1 MRTSSTFFAC
11 AMIALWASLACSS
24 IVRAQPAITRSVTDE
39 TGVLSAEAVSA
50 IEARLVAHHD
60 AGHAQIALLVVHTT
74 HGVPITDYANGAAEA
89 WGGGTRGHDDGA
101 LFVLALD
108 DHEMR
113 IEVGYGLEATVT
125 DAIAMRILDEL
136 VPLLRAQRFDAAA
149 WTVADALLART
160 GGESMPVPDA
170 LAAPRVAP
178 REAEDEDDAYA
189 EPREDPAAFA
199 ARVAQAE
206 AAEREANVH
215 GAILLAVFV
224 ALIVG
229 FVVFLTRGSGTTY
242 GSDGVGTAKV
252 LGIAVVASLAI
263 AGAIGVFVTLSPF
276 IAFFGFFA
284 IVVGVIALI
293 GGSGGGSSG
302 RSGGRSGGSRWSSG
316 TSHRSHGSSSSGG
329 GSWAG
334 GGGGGGGKSHGGG
347 GKSFG
352 GGGGHFGGGG
362 ASKRW

>member
-1 MRTSSTFFAC
+1 MTRASSTFLAC
-11 AMIALWASLACSS
+11 ATIALWASLACSS

-39 TGVLSAEAVSA
+39 TGVLSADAASA

-60 AGHAQIALLVVHTT
+60 AGHAQIALLLVHTT
-74 HGVPITDYANGAAEA
+74 GGIPITDYANRAAEA
-89 WGGGTRGHDDGA
+89 WGGGTRGLDDGA

-125 DAIAMRILDEL
+125 DAVAMRILDDL

-160 GGESMPVPDA
+160 GGESVPVPDA
-170 LAAPRVAP
+170 LAGPRVAP
-178 REAEDEDDAYA
+178 TELEAEDDPYA

-199 ARVAQAE
+199 ARVAAAE

-215 GAILLAVFV
+215 GAILLAVFA
-224 ALIVG
+224 ALLVG

-242 GSDGVGTAKV
+242 GSGGVGTAKV
-252 LGIAVVASLAI
+252 MGIAVVVALGI
-263 AGAIGVFVTLSPF
+263 AGVVAVFVMVGPF
-276 IAFFGFFA
+276 FAFFV
-284 IVVGVIALI
+284 IVAGVIAVI
-293 GGSGGGSSG
+293 AVTGGAGGG
-302 RSGGRSGGSRWSSG
+302 SGGRSGGSRWSSG

-329 GSWAG
+329 GSWSGGGG
-334 GGGGGGGKSHGGG
+334 GGGGGGGKSY
-347 GKSFG
+347 G